1 MPLRSP
7 PTPPR
12 YDPSVQR
19 GPDPRHLFDRDPLLV
34 PQRFVEIRPPW
45 YKRPWL
51 VLAIVVIV
59 CTMSTMGYLM
69 SRHGVRGAMVRVG
82 GAGVA
87 ILHVYTR
94 IVAGQPTAAF

>member
-19 GPDPRHLFDRDPLLV
+19 HPDPRHLFDRDPLLV
-34 PQRFVEIRPPW
+34 PQLFVDIRPPW

-51 VLAIVVIV
+51 ILAIVVSL
-59 CTMSTMGYLM
+59 CTVSAMGFLV
-69 SRHGVRGAMVRVG
+69 SRYGVRGAFVRVG
-82 GAGVA
+82 GAGVT
-87 ILHVYTR
+87 ILRVYTR
-94 IVAGQPTAAF
+94 IVAGAS